1 MKVFDMHSDIATN
14 LYERHLKGEKD
25 VFKKCNL
32 NDLNKGEV
40 KGVFAACFFSGK
52 EDWDYMQK
60 LILNCN
66 DELNNN
72 TDTCRLVKSKEDL
85 IEDDKILTCISVE
98 GMCGVEGDVE
108 EKIEWMY
115 KNNVRIASL
124 VWNESNHLADGWPNN
139 PLRGLSEEG
148 FRVVKKMN
156 ELNMII
162 DVSHINE
169 KGFWDIIEIS
179 NKPVIA
185 THSNARHL
193 CPHDRNLTDQQL
205 KAIAD
210 KGGLVGLN
218 TCKSFISEYTNV
230 QNASELA
237 NHARYMADLIGVDHI
252 ACGFDYMNYMLDDS
266 GKENA
271 NDLKSAADTQN
282 LIRALKEVNFSDEE
296 ISKIAFYNVYNFLK
310 EQL

>member
-32 NDLNKGEV
+32 NDLSKGEV

-72 TDTCRLVKSKEDL
+72 TDACRLVKCKEDL

-98 GMCGVEGDVE
+98 GMCGVDGDVE

-115 KNNVRIASL
+115 KNNIRIASL

-139 PLRGLSEEG
+139 PLRGLSDEG

-156 ELNMII
+156 ELDMII

-169 KGFWDIIEIS
+169 KGFWDIIETS

-205 KAIAD
+205 KAIAA

-218 TCKSFISEYTNV
+218 TCKSFISEYTNM
-230 QNASELA
+230 QNALELA

-271 NDLKSAADTQN
+271 DDLKSAADTQN

>member
-60 LILNCN
+60 LTLNCN

-108 EKIEWMY
+108 KKIEWMY

-169 KGFWDIIEIS
+169 KGFWDIIETS

-218 TCKSFISEYTNV
+218 TCKSFISEYTNM

-237 NHARYMADLIGVDHI
+237 KHARYMADLIGVDYI

-271 NDLKSAADTQN
+271 NDLKSAADTQI